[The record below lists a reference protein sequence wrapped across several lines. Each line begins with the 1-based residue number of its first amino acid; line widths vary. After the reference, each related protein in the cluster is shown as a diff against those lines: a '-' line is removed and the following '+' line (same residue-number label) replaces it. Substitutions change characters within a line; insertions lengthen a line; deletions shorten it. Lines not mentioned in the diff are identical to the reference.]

1 MERRDFLLNSC
12 RACLGLLAV
21 PAIASLE
28 GCADT
33 KAMTGMT
40 ESNGLITVP
49 LADIAD
55 KPGVTLHPKSL
66 TDPLLVTKHSDGT
79 YKALLLRCP
88 HKGGPVASNGLQ
100 LECSQHHSTFDMDG
114 NVTKGPAKSNLTSY
128 PVEVKGT
135 KLVIKV
141 A

>member
-21 PAIASLE
+21 PALASLE

-40 ESNGLITVP
+40 ESKGLITVP

-55 KPGVTLHPKSL
+55 KPGVTIHPKSL
-66 TDPLLVTKHSDGT
+66 PDAVLVTKHSDGT
-79 YKALLLRCP
+79 YKALSLRCP
-88 HKGGPVASNGLQ
+88 HKGGAVQSNGVE
-100 LECSQHHSTFDMDG
+100 LECGLHHSTFDMDG
-114 NVTKGPAKSNLTSY
+114 NVTKGPAKSNLTSF
-128 PVEVKGT
+128 PVEVVGD

-141 A
+141 S